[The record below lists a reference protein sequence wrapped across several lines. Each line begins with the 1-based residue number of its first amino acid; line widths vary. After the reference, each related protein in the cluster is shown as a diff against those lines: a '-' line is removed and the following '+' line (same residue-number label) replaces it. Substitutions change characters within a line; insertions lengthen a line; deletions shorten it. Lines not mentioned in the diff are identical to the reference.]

1 MSPCVTR
8 KAGGGRTVFT
18 VPPQPPLPG
27 QCFLQQQVNISAP
40 SEPQG
45 SPIPP
50 VGPAVPVAHPLGN
63 VGGPHGPNLGVNP
76 HRQTTSSDLAPAEAP
91 QSGAHSNLTSGS
103 VSRSGHP
110 AASESVHPG
119 GSHPQQGAFNPHLSP
134 HGLKPMA
141 CPQHLDLVT
150 VVPHAPACLDPGLHS
165 FWCSL
170 SLQQRRQLL
179 RLPKK
184 DLFARVRSLYCSGC
198 FSLVQLQYD
207 ELCAYVA
214 SQMAAGR
221 NGGCS
226 GPPQCA
232 ICAAGHACF
241 AGLSVSEDGAVTLTD
256 DLLAAHPFGRFDQA
270 RTWDQSREQHFSCGE
285 VCGSGWCKRPGVN
298 KCKLHTG
305 PVSPD
310 DLLSYWSTLPEPR
323 REALMTLDEETFL
336 GELDVSM
343 KLQLRICKE
352 CRSNVTRAFKELKP
366 GRDAVGQ
373 ANAATGLVLCEG
385 HELRAGEGRVRVE
398 GPGEACL
405 FEKAEEVQEQKVRS
419 GTGWLGK

>member
-1 MSPCVTR
+1 VDAS
-8 KAGGGRTVFT
+8 
-18 VPPQPPLPG
+18 
-27 QCFLQQQVNISAP
+27 
-40 SEPQG
+40 QG
-45 SPIPP
+45 
-50 VGPAVPVAHPLGN
+50 A
-63 VGGPHGPNLGVNP
+63 
-76 HRQTTSSDLAPAEAP
+76 
-91 QSGAHSNLTSGS
+91 AHSNLTARGGTATRPGHPEACGSAHLGNHHQQAPTHLHSS
-103 VSRSGHP
+103 VSKLM
-110 AASESVHPG
+110 V
-119 GSHPQQGAFNPHLSP
+119 
-134 HGLKPMA
+134 

-150 VVPHAPACLDPGLHS
+150 VVPHAPKCLDPGLHS
-165 FWCSL
+165 FWSGL

-214 SQMAAGR
+214 SHADAGR
-221 NGGCS
+221 NGG
-226 GPPQCA
+226 GEPPQCA
-232 ICAAGHACF
+232 ICTAGHACF

-256 DLLAAHPFGRFDQA
+256 DLLAAHPFGRFEEA
-270 RTWDQSREQHFSCGE
+270 RKWDLDREHHFSCGE

-310 DLLSYWSTLPEPR
+310 ELLAYWGTLPAPR
-323 REALMTLDEETFL
+323 RDQLMTLDEETFL

-366 GRDAVGQ
+366 GRDAAGQ
-373 ANAATGLVLCEG
+373 ANTASGLLLCEG
-385 HELRAGEGRVRVE
+385 HELRANEGRVRVE

-405 FEKAEEVQEQKVRS
+405 FEKAEEVQEQKVR
-419 GTGWLGK
+419 GRFCGGDGLWEGL